1 MGKTFL
7 VAVDGSQQGWKA
19 MELATTLAKTS
30 DAELVLV
37 HVVPREPVPE
47 GIEKW
52 AEMEG
57 VSAEEARARIRTGRT
72 LGDNITHEAET
83 RAKDAGL
90 GRISSRVAEGN
101 IAKEIVDLAKDTKA
115 DMIFLGSR
123 GLSDAQGLLLGSVSH
138 KVSHLAPCTCVL
150 VK

>member
-7 VAVDGSQQGWKA
+7 VAVDGSLQGLKA
-19 MELATTLAKTS
+19 MDLAITLAKAS
-30 DAELVLV
+30 DAELVLI

-52 AEMEG
+52 AEVEG
-57 VSAEEARARIRTGRT
+57 LSAEEARARVHIGRT
-72 LGDNITHEAET
+72 LGDNITREAET
-83 RAKDAGL
+83 RAKDAGI
-90 GRISSRVAEGN
+90 GRVSSRVTEGN
-101 IAKEIVDLAKDTKA
+101 VAKDIVDVAMDIEA

-123 GLSDAQGLLLGSVSH
+123 GLSNVQGLLLGSVAQ

>member
-7 VAVDGSQQGWKA
+7 VAVDGSPHGWKA
-19 MELATTLAKTS
+19 LDLATTLAKAS
-30 DAELVLV
+30 GADLEVV
-37 HVVPREPVPE
+37 HVVPIEPVPE
-47 GIEKW
+47 GLEQW
-52 AEMEG
+52 AEVEG
-57 VSAEEARARIRTGRT
+57 LSADEARVRFREGRT
-72 LGDNITHEAET
+72 LGDNLTREAET

-90 GRISSRVAEGN
+90 GSVSSRVAEGN
-101 IAKEIVDLAKDTKA
+101 IAKEIIDHAKNIKA

-123 GLSDAQGLLLGSVSH
+123 GLSDVQGLLLGSVSH

>member
-57 VSAEEARARIRTGRT
+57 VSAEEARARIRMGRT
-72 LGDNITHEAET
+72 LGDNITRDAET

-90 GRISSRVAEGN
+90 GRVSSRVAEGN
-101 IAKEIVDLAKDTKA
+101 VAKEIVDVAMDTEA

-123 GLSDAQGLLLGSVSH
+123 GLSDVQGLLLGSVAH
-138 KVSHLAPCTCVL
+138 KVLHLAPCTCVL

>member
-1 MGKTFL
+1 MGSIFL
-7 VAVDGSQQGWKA
+7 TAVDGSLQGLKA
-19 MELATTLAKTS
+19 LDLATTLAQAS

-37 HVVPREPVPE
+37 HVVPIEPDPK
-47 GIEKW
+47 GIERW
-52 AEMEG
+52 ADVEG
-57 VSAEEARARIRTGRT
+57 LSAEEVRARIHRDRK
-72 LGDNITHEAET
+72 LGDNITREAEA

-90 GRISSRVAEGN
+90 DRVSSRVAEGN
-101 IAKEIVDLAKDTKA
+101 VAKEIVDAAMDTEA

-123 GLSDAQGLLLGSVSH
+123 GLSDVQGLLLGSVAH

>member
-7 VAVDGSQQGWKA
+7 VAVDGSLQGWKA
-19 MELATTLAKTS
+19 MDLAITLAKAS

-37 HVVPREPVPE
+37 HVVPREPVPK

-90 GRISSRVAEGN
+90 DRILRGAGMLTRDSRMIERKKYGH
-101 IAKEIVDLAKDTKA
+101 KKA
-115 DMIFLGSR
+115 RKSFQFSKR
-123 GLSDAQGLLLGSVSH
+123 
-138 KVSHLAPCTCVL
+138 
-150 VK
+150 

>member
-1 MGKTFL
+1 M
-7 VAVDGSQQGWKA
+7 
-19 MELATTLAKTS
+19 
-30 DAELVLV
+30 LV
-37 HVVPREPVPE
+37 HVIPREPVPE

-57 VSAEEARARIRTGRT
+57 VSAEEARARVRMGRT

-83 RAKDAGL
+83 RAKHAGL
-90 GRISSRVAEGN
+90 VRISSRVAEGN
-101 IAKEIVDLAKDTKA
+101 IAKVIVDLAKDTKA

>member
-123 GLSDAQGLLLGSVSH
+123 GLSNAQGLLLGSVSH

>member
-7 VAVDGSQQGWKA
+7 VAVDGSPQGWKA

-30 DAELVLV
+30 DAELLLV
-37 HVVPREPVPE
+37 HVVPIKPVPK
-47 GIEKW
+47 GIEGW
-52 AEMEG
+52 AETEG
-57 VSAEEARARIRTGRT
+57 LSPEEAYAMLQPDRT
-72 LGDNITHEAET
+72 LGDNITLEAES
-83 RAKDAGL
+83 RVKAAGL
-90 GRISSRVAEGN
+90 DSVSSQVAEGN
-101 IAKEIVDLAKDTKA
+101 VAKEIVRLAKDNGT

-123 GLSDAQGLLLGSVSH
+123 GLSDVQGLLLGSVSH